1 MNRVWVLAALI
12 CAAGVF
18 CLSGCAVVSGN
29 RGGGPVQEDSE
40 IFTAAVWNLQA
51 LFDGDEAGNEYN
63 EYRASSGWSREKY
76 EGRINAFG
84 RAIARIGGSGPDITG
99 LVEIENPQVLED
111 LARAA
116 GRERAWTFFA
126 GVPGMSLGVGAISR
140 YPFEE
145 TRVHS
150 ITFPGGTPPRPIL
163 ELRLNVRDR
172 PLVFFVCHWKSKLE
186 GDAATESLR
195 RSSAKVIQRRLRE
208 IREEDPE
215 TPVIVMGDLNENYDE
230 FYRFA
235 GTAVSAL
242 LPDDPIA
249 AELAAKE
256 NGAWDFLV
264 LSREKPPKSRF
275 FPSIPALYS
284 PWGNEL
290 AGGSF
295 FYKNDWETIDHFLL
309 SEGLFDGK
317 GWEFS
322 GCQVLDQPP
331 FAGASGRP
339 APYLPGKGLGLT
351 DHLPLL
357 LTLKT
362 AARDRGD

>member
-1 MNRVWVLAALI
+1 MNRIRVLAALF

-29 RGGGPVQEDSE
+29 RSGGSALEGSE

-63 EYRASSGWSREKY
+63 EYRVSSGWNREKY
-76 EGRINAFG
+76 EARINAFG
-84 RAIARIGGSGPDITG
+84 RAIARIGGSGPDFAG
-99 LVEIENPQVLED
+99 LVEIENAQVLED

-116 GRERAWTFFA
+116 VKGKTWTSFA
-126 GVPGMSLGVGAISR
+126 GVPGMSLGVGAVSR

-150 ITFPGGTPPRPIL
+150 ISSPGGTPPRPIL
-163 ELRLNVRDR
+163 ELRLKVRDR

-195 RSSAKVIQRRLRE
+195 RASAKIIQRRLRE

-235 GTAVSAL
+235 GTAVRAL
-242 LPDDPIA
+242 LPDDPVA

-264 LSREKPPKSRF
+264 LSGEKPPRSRF
-275 FPSIPALYS
+275 FPSVPALYS
-284 PWGNEL
+284 PWENEL
-290 AGGSF
+290 ANGSF
-295 FYKNDWETIDHFLL
+295 FYKNNWETIDHFLL
-309 SEGLFDGK
+309 SDGLFDGK
-317 GWEFS
+317 DWEFS
-322 GCQVLDQPP
+322 DCQVLDQPP

-339 APYLPGKGLGLT
+339 APYLPRNGLGLT

-357 LTLKT
+357 LTLEMASKL
-362 AARDRGD
+362 